1 MLAIPLIILTGVA
14 AMKMN
19 SIQFKI
25 AFLSGASVLGATLV
39 LIGFNTLASN
49 NSARFVNEQ
58 VNALLATKT
67 KESLQTLASTQAG
80 LIGATLNE
88 AFDAARDMAR
98 AFESLR
104 SETDD
109 PTLLGEKRAQF
120 NAILLKVLKDNQ
132 RFNGT
137 YSAWEP
143 EALGRDAE
151 FHNKRDLGSDGTGR
165 FLPYWTRDN
174 KGHVAIQPLVE
185 YDSESLHPNGVMKG
199 AWYINPKNGGGE
211 SILDPL
217 PYVVQGKNVYL
228 ATMSVPINLN
238 GRFLGVAGADYDL
251 AFVQK
256 LAEKVKSSIFNAKA
270 SVSIISSKGL
280 VVASS
285 DHPDVIGQPFGRL
298 DANWSQYNQIVRD
311 GRAQVAEDRDLRV
324 FKSFAPITLGR
335 TSTPWSVLIE
345 VPTSVAMAEATELS
359 QKLDERNASD
369 RLLQILVSISV
380 VCAGVIAL
388 WFTARRLAKP
398 ILDLSLTMRELA
410 AGNKSVTVPSKGLS
424 DEIQEMA
431 EAVQIFKDAAIKKD
445 ELEQEALETRS
456 RTEKERKAVEE
467 ERAQSLA
474 YQTQAIDR
482 LATGLAK
489 LAEGNLAFDLVESF
503 SPEYERLRH
512 DFNSAVAQLNETM
525 HAIVSNS
532 TAIHSGSGEISQA
545 ADNLSKRTEQQAASL
560 EETAAALDEITATVK
575 RSAENASHAH
585 SVVENANQDARQ
597 SATVV
602 LDAVKAMDSISKSA
616 QQIGQIIGV
625 IDEIAFQTNLLAL
638 NAGVE
643 AARAGEAGRGFAVV
657 ASEVRALAQRSAE
670 AAKDIKTLISVST
683 TEVDHG
689 VQLVNKAGEALDRI
703 IAQVNEINGIVTE
716 IATGAKEQATGL
728 AEINAAINQMDQTTQ
743 QNAAMVEESTA
754 ASHSLVN
761 EANELSR
768 LIEQFQL
775 KPEER
780 TNASII
786 GAGTSPMIAASFRPS
801 RRVA

>member
-1 MLAIPLIILTGVA
+1 
-14 AMKMN
+14 MKTN
-19 SIQFKI
+19 AIQFKI
-25 AFLSGASVLGATLV
+25 ALFSGVSLLGATV
-39 LIGFNTLASN
+39 ILIGFNTLASR
-49 NSARFVNEQ
+49 NSAHFVNEQ
-58 VNALLATKT
+58 VSALLTAKT
-67 KESLQTLASTQAG
+67 EDSLQSLASTQAG
-80 LIGATLNE
+80 LIGAALNE

-104 SETDD
+104 SETED
-109 PTLLGEKRAQF
+109 PTLLGEKRSQF
-120 NAILLKVLKDNQ
+120 NAILLKVLKDNE

-143 EALGRDAE
+143 GALGHDVEYRD
-151 FHNKRDLGSDGTGR
+151 KRDLGSDATGR
-165 FLPYWTRDN
+165 FLPYWTRDS

-199 AWYINPKNGGGE
+199 AWYINPKNGAGE

-217 PYVVQGKNVYL
+217 PYVVQGKSVYL
-228 ATMSVPINLN
+228 ATMSVPIKVN
-238 GRFLGVAGADYDL
+238 GHFMGVAGADYDL

-270 SVSIISSKGL
+270 SVSIISAKGL

-285 DHPDVIGQPFGRL
+285 DHPDLIGQSFERVDPHW
-298 DANWSQYNQIVRD
+298 NQYSQIVLD
-311 GRAQVAEDRDLRV
+311 GRAQVVEDRDLHA

-345 VPTSVAMAEATELS
+345 VPKSVAMAEATELS

-369 RLLQILVSISV
+369 RLLQILVSIGV
-380 VCAGVIAL
+380 VGAGVIAL
-388 WFTARRLAKP
+388 RFTARRLSKP

-410 AGNKSVTVPSKGLS
+410 EGNKSITIPSAGLS

-445 ELEQEALETRS
+445 ELEQEAIETHA
-456 RTEKERKAVEE
+456 RTEKERKAVEA

-474 YQTQAIDR
+474 RQTEAIDR
-482 LATGLAK
+482 LAMGLAK
-489 LAEGNLAFDLVESF
+489 LAEGNLAFDLAENF

-512 DFNSAVAQLNETM
+512 DFNSAVAQLNEAM

-532 TAIHSGSGEISQA
+532 AAIHSGSSEISQA

-575 RSAENASHAH
+575 RSAENAAHAR
-585 SVVENANQDARQ
+585 SIVENANQDARQ

-602 LDAVKAMDSISKSA
+602 LDAVKAMDSISRSA
-616 QQIGQIIGV
+616 QQISHIIGV

-670 AAKDIKTLISVST
+670 AAKDIKSLISMST
-683 TEVDHG
+683 TEVDQG
-689 VQLVNKAGEALDRI
+689 VKLVNEAGEALDRI
-703 IAQVNEINGIVTE
+703 ITQVNEINGIVTE
-716 IATGAKEQATGL
+716 IATGAKEEATGL

-754 ASHSLVN
+754 ASHSLAN
-761 EANELSR
+761 EAHELSR
-768 LIEQFQL
+768 LIMQFQL
-775 KPEER
+775 RSEDR
-780 TNASII
+780 INTSFI
-786 GAGTSPMIAASFRPS
+786 GVGTSSMTAASFQPS
-801 RRVA
+801 RHVA